1 MLNLLQEIKD
11 AKRIGITGHLRP
23 DGDCTG
29 SCMALYWY
37 CKNNVPE
44 AEVVVFLEEAAKTY
58 HHIADVQN
66 INTTFQAKED
76 FDVFFCLDSTPERT
90 GAGKELFERAKKKIN
105 IDHHETNPGLGDLN
119 VMRSEIG
126 SCAEVIYD
134 LIPQEAI
141 DDNIAKALFIGMMHD
156 TGVFQYSNT
165 LPSTLVAAS
174 KLIQYDI
181 DFANLIQQ
189 SFYEK
194 SFKQTKIMAEAVRRS
209 ELHLN
214 GRCNMTYLTL
224 EDMRLF
230 EANSSD
236 LEGIV
241 NRLKQVTGVDCAVF
255 LYELEPN
262 NFKASIRTSEKVDAI
277 QIASQF
283 NGGGHLRAAGCSV
296 KGTYETVAA
305 AVLEAIAKVLEGSL

>member
-1 MLNLLQEIKD
+1 MLNLLQEVNG

-23 DGDCTG
+23 DGDCVG
-29 SCMALYWY
+29 STMALYLY
-37 CKNNVPE
+37 LKKSMPE
-44 AEVVVFLEEAAKTY
+44 ADIIVFLEETAKAY
-58 HHIADVQN
+58 HHIAQVEN
-66 INTTFQAKED
+66 IDTTFQAKED
-76 FDVFFCLDSTPERT
+76 FDVFFCLDSTPERS
-90 GAGKELFERAKKKIN
+90 GAAKVLYDGAKKKIN
-105 IDHHETNPGLGDLN
+105 IDHHDTNPGLGDVN
-119 VMRSEIG
+119 VMHPEIG
-126 SCAEVIYD
+126 SCSEVVYN
-134 LIPQEAI
+134 LIPEEAL
-141 DDNIAKALFIGMMHD
+141 DDDIAKALFIGMMHD

-194 SFKQTKIMAEAVRRS
+194 TFKQTKIMAKAIERS
-209 ELHLN
+209 TLHLG

-230 EANSSD
+230 EANSND

-255 LYELEPN
+255 LYELEPDN
-262 NFKASIRTSEKVDAI
+262 YKVSIRTSEKVDAI
-277 QIASQF
+277 KIASQF
-283 NGGGHLRAAGCSV
+283 GGGGHIRAAGCSV
-296 KGTYETVAA
+296 SGTYETVAEQ
-305 AVLEAIAKVLEGSL
+305 VLKAIESIL

>member
-1 MLNLLQEIKD
+1 MLNLLQEVNG

-23 DGDCTG
+23 DGDCVG
-29 SCMALYWY
+29 STMALYLY
-37 CKNNVPE
+37 LKKSMPE
-44 AEVVVFLEEAAKTY
+44 ADIIVFLEETAKAY
-58 HHIADVQN
+58 HHIAQVEN
-66 INTTFQAKED
+66 IDTTFQAKED
-76 FDVFFCLDSTPERT
+76 FDVFFCLDSTPERS
-90 GAGKELFERAKKKIN
+90 GAAKVLYDGAKKKIN
-105 IDHHETNPGLGDLN
+105 IDHHDTNPGLGDVN
-119 VMRSEIG
+119 VMHPEIG
-126 SCAEVIYD
+126 SCSEVVYN
-134 LIPQEAI
+134 LIPEEAL
-141 DDNIAKALFIGMMHD
+141 DDDIAKALFIGMMHD

-194 SFKQTKIMAEAVRRS
+194 TFKQTKIMAKAIERS
-209 ELHLN
+209 TLHLD

-230 EANSSD
+230 EANSND

-255 LYELEPN
+255 LYELEPDN
-262 NFKASIRTSEKVDAI
+262 YKVSIRTSEKVDAI
-277 QIASQF
+277 KIASQF
-283 NGGGHLRAAGCSV
+283 GGGGHIRAAGCSV
-296 KGTYETVAA
+296 SGTYETVAEQ
-305 AVLEAIAKVLEGSL
+305 VLKAIESIL